1 MNRLDNHMRQ
11 GGAIPGSDASCQA
24 DGALESEVDGKMGS
38 ALELVAITAGAQ
50 VVQSCFDIVG
60 R

>member
-1 MNRLDNHMRQ
+1 MGQ
-11 GGAIPGSDASCQA
+11 GGAIPGPDASCQA

>member
-1 MNRLDNHMRQ
+1 MGQ
-11 GGAIPGSDASCQA
+11 GGAITGSDASCQA

-38 ALELVAITAGAQ
+38 ALELVAITARAQ
-50 VVQSCFDIVG
+50 VVQGCLDIVG